1 MVRRAMLLAV
11 LALAGC
17 GQTAE
22 QRPAPAEKPRTK
34 ERDRP
39 RAQRCPR
46 AAENCAAAS
55 GRVVFLE
62 SKDPD
67 GDGDL
72 HLVLAGGDVTG
83 GGISVIDVAPRLRPE
98 VDPRIGDW
106 AAARGPV
113 HRGSFGQ
120 RQIQA
125 VRLVVD
131 PRRRR

>member
-1 MVRRAMLLAV
+1 MVRRAMLVAV

-22 QRPAPAEKPRTK
+22 RRPAPEEKPRTK

-39 RAQRCPR
+39 RAPRCPR

-72 HLVLAGGDVTG
+72 HLVLAGGGVTG
-83 GGISVIDVAPRLRPE
+83 GGVSVIDVSKRLRPA
-98 VDPRIGDW
+98 VDPHIGDW

-113 HRGSFGQ
+113 YRGSFGQ